1 MRRLPF
7 ATALAIG
14 GAAALGLLPASCT
27 TKEPTN
33 ETYFQQSISPVL
45 VTSCV
50 RTNTGAGCHVADA
63 KGNAFGNLDL
73 STYAGVNA
81 RRDLLQNYGPYGR
94 PAFLLK
100 NIPPVRIS
108 FQFYDGKTASV
119 TTDIKHTGGP
129 ILDPTAS
136 GYQVLARWIGNGASE
151 TNSGPPPA
159 STFRAPCTT
168 TVGTASGFDS
178 KVAPTAPDFATFKSE
193 VNPLFQSTC
202 AAGNC
207 HGTTVNDLYLTCGT
221 SPEQVRWN
229 YFAAQAYLAQTPA
242 VGFTALTPEQS
253 ELLRRPLNPGAG
265 GSFHE
270 GGIVFQTVNDDGYK
284 ALLDWAKA
292 YKPPPPPA
300 GGAAACGPDAPTAC
314 KGFDFFAHRV
324 QPVLAKKGC
333 MMLQCHSA
341 AMFHDYRLR
350 GGSAGSFSLSAT
362 VRNYG
367 LSIAQLALE
376 SDDVLASRLV
386 RKNLFRPELS
396 ASGKQIGIAH
406 RGGPLF
412 EDFPGADANGA
423 LCDTGTTPEGGA
435 YDYDNG
441 SLDDIP
447 ALCVVREWHRR
458 ERDERKPAPL
468 SAIAYVSRAIP
479 AGKDR
484 AQDFDVYS
492 PGAQLHLVGA
502 TLDAATGAITLGTDT
517 VMNAACGLDPATA
530 DVRRPSVS
538 WDGATIA
545 FAARTS
551 ASTPLQ
557 IYTLSADGKTCALH
571 AAINAGPA
579 QGNGLLVHNFDPAFS
594 PPDAKGNTSIVFAST
609 RGNLSTS
616 TAVYDYAGPQ
626 RTPADP
632 SKPNANLYVYEPD
645 PAGGGAFR
653 IRQQTFVLNL
663 ERYPSFMQDGRM
675 IFTAEKREPAFYE
688 LALRR
693 ENLDG
698 SDYHPLYAQRGSIGY
713 HEAREPIELA
723 DKNFAAIFSDQ
734 GTPYGGGALAI
745 FNRSIGIDF
754 TSTDRADYPV
764 DPSILTPASPAAP
777 EPSFFLHSLG
787 LPDASVS
794 GHIGH
799 ATTGVY
805 AHPSALPDG
814 NLLVSFG
821 AATDPGTFAGD
832 YDVYVFD
839 RARNTRTKLLGT
851 AGTAEVDA
859 VAVYG
864 RVSRG
869 IFVATGDE
877 PNGFVAIHEGA
888 TESDVD
894 ILDMPSFA
902 SILFQ
907 NTPTGRVVEDF
918 GQFDLYED
926 LPPLASE
933 TSMAAAN
940 PKYVANDQFGQVY
953 VRRRLLGHVP
963 LQPDGS
969 THFVTYGGLPLVVG
983 LPDTSLSTKNKLPRF
998 QREEM
1003 EFSPGEYA
1011 HQGFQRQFFDNLC
1024 GFCHGSISGR
1034 AVDNAVAPDIL
1045 TQASNTASHSEKPIE
1060 LRVPASQ
1067 RPAPVGPPANP

>member
-1 MRRLPF
+1 VRRLPF
-7 ATALAIG
+7 ATALAIVGVG
-14 GAAALGLLPASCT
+14 GLALLPASCT

-33 ETYFQQSISPVL
+33 ETYFQESIAPV
-45 VTSCV
+45 VTTSCV
-50 RTNTGAGCHVADA
+50 RTNTSAGCHVADS

-73 STYAGVNA
+73 STYAGINA

-94 PAFLLK
+94 PALLVK

-108 FQFYDGKTASV
+108 FQFYDGTTATV

-136 GYQVLARWIGNGASE
+136 GYQILARWLGNGASE
-151 TNSGPPPA
+151 TNAGPPPV
-159 STFRAPCTT
+159 STFRAPCTS
-168 TVGTASGFDS
+168 TVGTASGFNPNAD
-178 KVAPTAPDFATFKSE
+178 PTTPDFATFKNE
-193 VNPLFQSTC
+193 VNPLFQNTC

-207 HGTTVNDLYLTCGT
+207 HGTTVNDLYLTCGS
-221 SPEQVRWN
+221 SPQQIRWN

-242 VGFTALTPEQS
+242 PGFMALTPEQS

-270 GGIVFQTVNDDGYK
+270 GGIIFQTVNDSGYK
-284 ALLDWAKA
+284 NLLDWANA
-292 YKPPPPPA
+292 YKPPAAPTGTPPP
-300 GGAAACGPDAPTAC
+300 CGPDTPTAC

-350 GGSAGSFSLSAT
+350 GGSAGSFSYSAT
-362 VRNYG
+362 IRNYG

-376 SDDVLASRLV
+376 SDDVTASRIV

-396 ASGKQIGIAH
+396 LSGKQIGLAH

-412 EDFPGADANGA
+412 EDFPGVDANGA
-423 LCDTGTTPEGGA
+423 LCDTGMSPEGGP

-447 ALCVVREWHRR
+447 ALCILREWHRR
-458 ERDERKPAPL
+458 ERADRNPAPL
-468 SAIAYVSRAIP
+468 SAIVYVSRPIP
-479 AGKDR
+479 SGKDR
-484 AQDFDVYS
+484 AQDFDVYA
-492 PGAQLHLVGA
+492 PGAQLHLVVA
-502 TLDAATGAITLGTDT
+502 TLGPTGGLTLGNDTVVNTTCGLDAA
-517 VMNAACGLDPATA
+517 MA

-545 FAARTS
+545 FAARNS
-551 ASTPLQ
+551 ASAPLQ
-557 IYTLSADGKTCALH
+557 IYTLSADGKTCAPH
-571 AAINAGPA
+571 AAIN
-579 QGNGLLVHNFDPAFS
+579 QGAMQANGLLVHNFDPAFG
-594 PPDAKGNTSIVFAST
+594 PPDANGNASIVFAST

-616 TAVYDYAGPQ
+616 TTVYDYSGPQ

-645 PAGGGAFR
+645 PNMAGSFR
-653 IRQQTFVLNL
+653 IRQQTFVLNM
-663 ERYPSFMQDGRM
+663 ERYPSFMQDGRV
-675 IFTAEKREPAFYE
+675 IFTTEKREPGFYE

-698 SDYHPLYAQRGSIGY
+698 SDYHPLYSQRGSLGY

-723 DKNFAAIFSDQ
+723 DKNFAAIFSDP
-734 GTPYGGGALAI
+734 GTPFGGGTLAI
-745 FNRSIGIDF
+745 FNRSIGVDF
-754 TSTDRADYPV
+754 TSTDPADYPV
-764 DPSILTPASPAAP
+764 DPSVLNPPAPDSP
-777 EPSFFLHSLG
+777 EPSFFLHSLDI
-787 LPDASVS
+787 PDISVS
-794 GHIGH
+794 GHAGR

-805 AHPSALPDG
+805 AHPAALPNG

-821 AATDPGTFAGD
+821 TATDVATFAGD

-839 RARNTRTKLLGT
+839 RATNTRTKLLGS

-869 IFVATGDE
+869 VFAPTGDE
-877 PNGFVAIHEGA
+877 PNGFVAIHDGA
-888 TESDVD
+888 TESDVN
-894 ILDMPSFA
+894 ILDMPALA

-918 GQFDLYED
+918 SQFDLYED
-926 LPPLASE
+926 LPPLATE
-933 TSMAAAN
+933 TSIASAN
-940 PKYVANDQFGQVY
+940 PKYVASDAFGQVY
-953 VRRRLLGHVP
+953 VRRRLIGHVP
-963 LQPDGS
+963 LQQDGS
-969 THFVTYGGLPLVVG
+969 THFVTYGGLPLVVD
-983 LPDTSLSTKNKLPRF
+983 LPDTALSKQNGFPRF

-1011 HQGFQRQFFDNLC
+1011 HQGFQRKFFNNLC

-1034 AVDNAVAPDIL
+1034 PLDNSVAPDIL
-1045 TQASNTASHSEKPIE
+1045 TQASNTLSQGEKPIE
-1060 LRVPASQ
+1060 LRVPAGQ
-1067 RPAPVGPPANP
+1067 RGQVVGPPATP